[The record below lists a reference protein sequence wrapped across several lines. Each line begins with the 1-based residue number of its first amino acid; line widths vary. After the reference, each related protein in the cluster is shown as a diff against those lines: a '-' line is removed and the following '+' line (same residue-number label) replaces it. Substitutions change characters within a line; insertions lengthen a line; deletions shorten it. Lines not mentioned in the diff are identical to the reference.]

1 MADDWTTRETI
12 LTLGAPYV
20 VQHDAPAFPEA
31 GFEAG
36 FEAGERVLLR
46 HVGYSRY
53 DGAYVYEFEVDGGAR
68 KSFWLFD
75 RDPSSKLAE
84 TFARDA
90 AA

>member
-1 MADDWTTRETI
+1 MADEWKARETI
-12 LTLGAPYV
+12 LTLGESYV
-20 VQHDAPAFPEA
+20 VQQDAPAFPEA
-31 GFEAG
+31 GFK
-36 FEAGERVLLR
+36 AGERVVLR

-53 DGAYVYEFEVDGGAR
+53 HGAYVYEFEVDRGAR

-75 RDPSSKLAE
+75 RDLSTKLVD